1 MVYLRKYFSSP
12 FLVFARRTTQYST
25 SHFSMP
31 AFFKYYDKHSK
42 VTYFP

>member
-12 FLVFARRTTQYST
+12 FLVFGELLNIQLLI
-25 SHFSMP
+25 FQCQL
-31 AFFKYYDKHSK
+31 FFKYYDKHSK